1 MSGAEF
7 LSRFHGTTDPI
18 SRVSKDRSYGVRV
31 ATAHPIYENARVR
44 RFVELMSEGPARAKL
59 TAEGSRRSE
68 QRLELMGELM
78 YQSHA
83 SYSACGLGALETDLL
98 VGIVRDGSAKN
109 GLYGARIT
117 GGGNGGTVA
126 VIGRREAGGAIAKL
140 ADRFAEETGYHPY
153 VFSGSSPGSAAF
165 GVLKL
170 TDS

>member
-1 MSGAEF
+1 
-7 LSRFHGTTDPI
+7 
-18 SRVSKDRSYGVRV
+18 V
-31 ATAHPIYENARVR
+31 ALV
-44 RFVELMSEGPARAKL
+44 SEGPSRAEL
-59 TAEGSRRSE
+59 NAEGSRRSE

-153 VFSGSSPGSAAF
+153 VFSGSSPGSAVF

-170 TDS
+170 TSDKL